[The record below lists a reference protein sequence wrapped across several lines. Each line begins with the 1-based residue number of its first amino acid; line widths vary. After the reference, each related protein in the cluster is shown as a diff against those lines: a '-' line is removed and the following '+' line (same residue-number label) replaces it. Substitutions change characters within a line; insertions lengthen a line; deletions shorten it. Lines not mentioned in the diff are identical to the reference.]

1 MIARGASRRS
11 WSRPDW
17 TAQPHAVKK
26 KGSTQRAER
35 ASSAVASSYRVKVRV
50 RVRVGV
56 GVKVRGRLG
65 VRVRVRVRERVR
77 VRVRVKVRV
86 SDGGDRLLMSSGSSL
101 FAPAAEPFF
110 FASLPGQG

>member
-56 GVKVRGRLG
+56 GVKVRVG
-65 VRVRVRVRERVR
+65 VRGRISVGV
-77 VRVRVKVRV
+77 
-86 SDGGDRLLMSSGSSL
+86 GLGL
-101 FAPAAEPFF
+101 A
-110 FASLPGQG
+110 

>member
-35 ASSAVASSYRVKVRV
+35 ASSAVASSYRVRA
-50 RVRVGV
+50 
-56 GVKVRGRLG
+56 
-65 VRVRVRVRERVR
+65 RVR
-77 VRVRVKVRV
+77 VRVRVSVGVRV
-86 SDGGDRLLMSSGSSL
+86 GVMVRVTVTVTVTVRV
-101 FAPAAEPFF
+101 
-110 FASLPGQG
+110 

>member
-11 WSRPDW
+11 WSLPDW

-56 GVKVRGRLG
+56 
-65 VRVRVRVRERVR
+65 
-77 VRVRVKVRV
+77 KVRV
-86 SDGGDRLLMSSGSSL
+86 GVRGKAVALALG
-101 FAPAAEPFF
+101 
-110 FASLPGQG
+110 